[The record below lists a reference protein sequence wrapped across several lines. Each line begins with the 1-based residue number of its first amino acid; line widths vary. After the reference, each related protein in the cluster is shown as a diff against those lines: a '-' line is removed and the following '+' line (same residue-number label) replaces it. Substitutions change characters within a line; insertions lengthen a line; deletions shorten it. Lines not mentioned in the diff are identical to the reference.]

1 MIRES
6 AFMLRYTY
14 IACRIYGSQKQAAST
29 VVYTIYRLVFIT
41 DVECLLR
48 GAYSVLI

>member
-6 AFMLRYTY
+6 ASMLRYTY
-14 IACRIYGSQKQAAST
+14 IVCRVYGSQKQAAST
-29 VVYTIYRLVFIT
+29 AVYTIYRLVFIT

-48 GAYSVLI
+48 GAHSVLI